1 LVCIFCCP
9 QGSSKKE
16 KYLAYFLFLIKG
28 KRKRIIKIETGMKN
42 SGCEITDKS
51 GVPPLKEE
59 SIEEPI

>member
-1 LVCIFCCP
+1 MGASYNKFSSWVNKIFN
-9 QGSSKKE
+9 
-16 KYLAYFLFLIKG
+16 FLIKG

-51 GVPPLKEE
+51 GVPPLKDE